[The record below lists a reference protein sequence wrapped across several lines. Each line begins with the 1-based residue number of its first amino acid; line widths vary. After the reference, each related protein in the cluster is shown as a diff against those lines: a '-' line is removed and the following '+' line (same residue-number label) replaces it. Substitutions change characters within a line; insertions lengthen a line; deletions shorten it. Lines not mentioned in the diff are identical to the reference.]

1 MTIDGEGTASTERP
15 ARAPSDDLC
24 WLSAVEQ
31 RQLLDRGE
39 MTAAELR
46 EIAVEAIERVDPAI
60 HAVVAPLFDRPGN
73 GVPMLLKDAGQELA
87 GTPHWV
93 GVAALRDVGHR
104 STTTTTLAGRFEE
117 IGFTILGKAA
127 CPQLSS
133 GLTTEPAGFEPTRN
147 PWDLG
152 RSAGGSSGGP
162 AAAVAA
168 GLVPIAHGSDA
179 TGSLRFPAALCGV
192 ATLNPTWRRIAGDPP
207 AGQPPN
213 DAWRDFVL
221 ARHSEDLAFVFTR
234 LTGAAVPASVPPLRV
249 GLLDHDPELGL
260 PVHRDCADGVT
271 IAGELLET
279 LGHTVEAAW
288 PAALDHLWAAIAPP
302 FVVLSDA
309 CRPPT
314 ISWVSERLGHPAAP
328 GELDNEVFEGAAR
341 AATRSPDDERAAQA
355 AVDAAMAPLVE
366 WWDRYDILV
375 TPTTFQPPWP
385 LGGNP
390 GPVECGT
397 LVAPFSLTGQ
407 PALSLPL
414 HHTRDG
420 PPIGV
425 HLVGRRGA
433 DEVLLRLAQDLQAT
447 ADWTARRPPLG

>member
-1 MTIDGEGTASTERP
+1 M
-15 ARAPSDDLC
+15 DDVR
-24 WLSAVEQ
+24 WMSAVEQ
-31 RQLLDRGE
+31 RRLLDRGDI
-39 MTAAELR
+39 TADELR
-46 EIAVEAIERVDPAI
+46 AVAVEAIERVDPAI
-60 HAVVAPLFDRPGN
+60 CAVIAPLFDRPGN

-93 GVAALRDVGHR
+93 GVAALRDAGSR
-104 STTTTTLAGRFEE
+104 STTTTTLASRFER

-133 GLTTEPAGFEPTRN
+133 GVTTEPAGFEPTRN
-147 PWDLG
+147 PWDLT

-168 GLVPIAHGSDA
+168 GLVPIAHGADA

-192 ATLNPTWRRIAGDPP
+192 ATLNPTWRRIAGIPP

-221 ARHSEDLAFVFTR
+221 ARHSEDLAYVFAR
-234 LTGAAVPASVPPLRV
+234 LTGATVPASIPPLRI
-249 GLLDHDPELGL
+249 GLLNHDPELGL
-260 PVHRDCADGVT
+260 PVHADCADGVAA
-271 IAGELLET
+271 AGALLEA
-279 LGHTVEAAW
+279 LGHTVDVTW
-288 PAALDHLWAAIAPP
+288 PAALDHLWAATASPLQVIG
-302 FVVLSDA
+302 DA
-309 CRPPT
+309 CRQPT
-314 ISWVSERLGHPAAP
+314 IDWVSERLGRPVGP
-328 GELDNEVFEGAAR
+328 GDLDSGVFEGAAR
-341 AATRSPDDERAAQA
+341 AATRSADDERSAQA
-355 AVDAAMAPLVE
+355 AIDAGMAPLVE
-366 WWDRYDILV
+366 WWDRHDILV

-420 PPIGV
+420 LPVGV

-433 DEVLLRLAQDLQAT
+433 DEVLLRLAQDLQAA
-447 ADWTARRPPLG
+447 ADWTTRRPPVG